1 MTDPDAAGWP
11 ERLARAREVV
21 AAALPPTPLIDSL
34 GLGDRVALKLEGFQP
49 TGAFKVRG
57 ALAAMTAL
65 QGEGVERGVVT
76 ASSGNHALG
85 VAWAAQRLGIPATV
99 VVPTTTSPAK
109 LAGLR
114 QFPATVVRHGA
125 SYDEAEKHAISL
137 ATGGLRYL
145 SASSNRDVI
154 AGQATIGAELLGQLP
169 GEFTVVCG
177 IGGGAMASGLGLTG
191 DASGRM
197 SVIGVEAAASL
208 AMATAVRAGR
218 VVPVEVHDSLADGL
232 TGNLEPGT
240 ITVGLISRYVRTLVS
255 VTEQQIIDAI
265 RYLARAHGLI
275 AEGSGAAPVAALMS
289 GAVAITGRTVAVV
302 SGRNISLGVLAQLL
316 RPDQQA

>member
-1 MTDPDAAGWP
+1 VTAADATDWP
-11 ERLARAREVV
+11 GRLARAREIV
-21 AAALPPTPLIDSL
+21 AAALPPTPLIESP
-34 GLGDRVALKLEGFQP
+34 GLGDGVLLKLESFQP

-57 ALAAMTAL
+57 ALAALSAME
-65 QGEGVERGVVT
+65 GEGSESGVVT

-85 VAWAAQRLGIPATV
+85 VAWAAQRLGVPATV
-99 VVPTTTSPAK
+99 VVPTTASPAK
-109 LAGLR
+109 LASLR
-114 QFPATVVRHGA
+114 QFPATVVRHGT

-137 ATGGLRYL
+137 ATGGVRYL

-154 AGQATIGAELLGQLP
+154 AGQATIGTDLLGQVT

-191 DASGRM
+191 RASGRM

-208 AMATAVRAGR
+208 AMSSAVRAGQ

-240 ITVGLISRYVRTLVS
+240 VTVDLIGEYVSRLVS
-255 VTEQQIIDAI
+255 VTEEQIIGAI
-265 RYLARAHGLI
+265 RYLARAHGLV
-275 AEGSGAAPVAALMS
+275 AVGSGAAPVAAIMS
-289 GAVAITGRTVAVV
+289 GEIPAAGQFVAVI
-302 SGRNISLGVLAQLL
+302 SGRNIAMHTLAQLL
-316 RPDQQA
+316 PGN